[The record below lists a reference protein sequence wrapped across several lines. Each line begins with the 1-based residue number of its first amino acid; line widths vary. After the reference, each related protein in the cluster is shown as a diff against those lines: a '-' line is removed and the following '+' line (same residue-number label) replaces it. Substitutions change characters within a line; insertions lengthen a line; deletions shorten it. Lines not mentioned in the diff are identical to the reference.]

1 VSGAS
6 DEESSRRRLLALLA
20 AALLALLGAGTGF
33 FGDDDDGDDED
44 GVDLSVDYDVTPDE
58 PVPSPTPTP
67 TPTPGSGESGADG
80 TTDPPERPDGT
91 AGTGADDSSSST
103 LPRRDDPG
111 DESDN
116 PNANPPSPTG
126 TPGGELVATSIPPV
140 SVADVEP
147 GDGGTVDLS
156 LTLSGSPARL
166 WVRGDVTAVDEGG
179 TTEAERSAGDA
190 GGAGELQEYVRVQ
203 LWYDAD
209 GDGAVSGGER
219 GVYEGTLA
227 ELDARD
233 GWVALTGTCV
243 APGTHTARFRWDL
256 PADAPNVVQTDGVS
270 FSLGVAADT
279 SGCA

>member
-1 VSGAS
+1 MSDAS

-20 AALLALLGAGTGF
+20 AALLALLGAGTGL
-33 FGDDDDGDDED
+33 FGNDDGDD

-58 PVPSPTPTP
+58 PVPTPTPTP
-67 TPTPGSGESGADG
+67 TPTPGGGGSGADG
-80 TTDPPERPDGT
+80 ATDSPERPDGT
-91 AGTGADDSSSST
+91 AGTDADDSTSAT
-103 LPRRDDPG
+103 PPRRDDSD
-111 DESDN
+111 DESNN
-116 PNANPPSPTG
+116 PRTPTG
-126 TPGGELVATSIPPV
+126 TPGGELVAASIPPV

-156 LTLSGSPARL
+156 LTLSGSPAQL

-179 TTEAERSAGDA
+179 TTEAERSAGDT
-190 GGAGELQEYVRVQ
+190 GGTGELQEYVRVQ

-219 GVYEGTLA
+219 VVYEGTLA

-233 GWVALTGTCV
+233 GWITLTEGCV

-256 PADAPNVVQTDGVS
+256 PSDAPNVVQTDGVS